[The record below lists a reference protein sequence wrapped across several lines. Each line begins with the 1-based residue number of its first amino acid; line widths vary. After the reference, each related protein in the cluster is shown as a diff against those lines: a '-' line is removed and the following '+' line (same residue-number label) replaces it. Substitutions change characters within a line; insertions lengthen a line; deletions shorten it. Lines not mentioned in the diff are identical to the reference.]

1 MVTFHPAKKSKQVIP
16 RKHLLGKTAA
26 EITPYTG
33 EPFATYLYH
42 GEEVYLYDKG
52 RISTIV
58 LRNGI
63 VVRCDD
69 LTETRRALRI
79 TPSEK
84 VPAMLSGARRISG
97 YLNDLSIAGAAFHF
111 TNEDDFSVGSLQD
124 ICFAIIIEG
133 ISRYFEISCRVHDI
147 RVLQHEKAAIVLF
160 DLTDVPW
167 KKRLLSRYVQLNS
180 IRAELGLK
188 DPFIKSKPLTSLN
201 LNNLQKHS
209 ILSSPCG
216 TI

>member
-1 MVTFHPAKKSKQVIP
+1 MVTFRPTQKSKQVIP
-16 RKHLLGKTAA
+16 WKHLLGKTVAD
-26 EITPYTG
+26 ITPYTG
-33 EPFATYLYH
+33 EPFASYLYH

-52 RISTIV
+52 NISTIV

-69 LTETRRALRI
+69 LTETRRSLRI

-84 VPAMLSGARRISG
+84 VPAMLIGERRISG
-97 YLNDLSIAGAAFHF
+97 YLKDLSVAGAAFHF
-111 TNEDDFSVGSLQD
+111 TNETDFSIGSLLE
-124 ICFAIIIEG
+124 ISFAISIEG

-147 RVLQHEKAAIVLF
+147 RVLSQEKAAIVLF

-180 IRAELGLK
+180 IRAELGLMDQFFK
-188 DPFIKSKPLTSLN
+188 KI
-201 LNNLQKHS
+201 HS
-209 ILSSPCG
+209 PPGACR
-216 TI
+216 T

>member
-1 MVTFHPAKKSKQVIP
+1 MVTFHSS
-16 RKHLLGKTAA
+16 RKTKHLFPWKYLLGKTVQ

-33 EPFATYLYH
+33 EPFASYLYH
-42 GEEVYLYDKG
+42 GEEVYLYDEG
-52 RISTIV
+52 TISTIV
-58 LRNGI
+58 VRNGI

-84 VPAMLSGARRISG
+84 VPAMLIGERRISG
-97 YLNDLSIAGAAFHF
+97 YLKDLSVAGAAFHF
-111 TNEDDFSVGSLQD
+111 TNEADFSIGSLLG
-124 ICFAIIIEG
+124 ISFAISIEG
-133 ISRYFEISCRVHDI
+133 ISRYLEVSCRVHDI
-147 RVLQHEKAAIVLF
+147 RVMSQERAAIVLF

-188 DPFIKSKPLTSLN
+188 DPFIRTNLYSRLN
-201 LNNLQKHS
+201 LNIS
-209 ILSSPCG
+209 
-216 TI
+216 